1 MNTETKL
8 SGKYSSTSDGGIENI
23 EVISTG
29 LFPLDYCL
37 GGGFPKNR
45 LVEIMGDEGVGKSTL
60 MLQIC
65 KNIMEQDDKAIVFY
79 RDSEFA
85 MTTDRLKTLGLLQY
99 KYEERVKDIKDVQE
113 MFKQNKR
120 FNFLHLKRDT
130 LDDFF
135 NHVNESVK
143 INAQINKKENK
154 INFYYIL
161 DSVAGT
167 KTMEEVNSIS
177 EASDRVIGTKARAW
191 SQMLSNYIS
200 SWVKGN
206 ISLYLV
212 NQMRHKI
219 SIGFSGFGG
228 DPTESVGGKA
238 IKFYSFLRFEL
249 KNIGSFSGKTKFGDP
264 IDRKISVKILKNKN
278 AEPKK
283 LTTIFTYAEG
293 YSEPLSV
300 FAFLKING
308 FIISAGG
315 GSYSFAKKTLINKY
329 ITDKKQ
335 KEFFYIKLTKDNFN
349 NKFKEDLKFRNTL
362 YFLIENLL
370 KFTVSEFI
378 KNKKYDIIKEEIEE
392 ESIIKFAEEES
403 ANTPNKLKQK
413 NKNKK
418 EIKYEE
424 KNLINPD
431 ENLS

>member
-1 MNTETKL
+1 MNTDKVL
-8 SGKYSSTSDGGIENI
+8 GKYSSTSDDGVEIV

-45 LVEIMGDEGVGKSTL
+45 LVEIMGEEGVGKSTL

-65 KNIMEQDDKAIVFY
+65 KNIIEQDSNAIIFY

-85 MTTDRLKTLGLLQY
+85 TTTERLKTLGLYLY
-99 KYEERVKDIKDVQE
+99 KYNERVKDVGDIREMIKE
-113 MFKQNKR
+113 NKR
-120 FNFLHLKRDT
+120 FNLLHLKRDT

-135 NHVNESVK
+135 NHINESVK

-154 INFYYIL
+154 INFYYVL

-249 KNIGSFSGKTKFGDP
+249 KNIGSFSGKTKLGDP

-308 FIISAGG
+308 FIVSAGG
-315 GSYSFAKKTLINKY
+315 RKYSFAKKKVIDNY

-335 KEFFYIKLTKDNFN
+335 KKFFDISMSKDDFN
-349 NKFKEDLKFRNTL
+349 NKFKEDLDFRNAL

-370 KFTVSEFI
+370 KFTVSDFI
-378 KNKKYDIIKEEIEE
+378 KNKKYAVVKEITEEEMSIKFTEEEQKPTKKIKSNKKNKKGYE
-392 ESIIKFAEEES
+392 ESIINE
-403 ANTPNKLKQK
+403 
-413 NKNKK
+413 
-418 EIKYEE
+418 
-424 KNLINPD
+424 D
-431 ENLS
+431 ENL